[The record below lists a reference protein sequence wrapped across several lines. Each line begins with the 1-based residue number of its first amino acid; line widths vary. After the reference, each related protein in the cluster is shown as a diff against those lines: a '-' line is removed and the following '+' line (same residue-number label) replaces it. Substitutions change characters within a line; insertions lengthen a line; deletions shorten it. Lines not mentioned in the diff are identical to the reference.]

1 MLFRSYYA
9 PDKTVDGIATW
20 TGANTYAVKQ
30 NIIPAMRHYTAR
42 KTMNIISTIR
52 RTDARSK
59 GVDNPATEEGDLMKE
74 LAFYILHD

>member
-1 MLFRSYYA
+1 
-9 PDKTVDGIATW
+9 
-20 TGANTYAVKQ
+20 
-30 NIIPAMRHYTAR
+30 MRHYTAR

-59 GVDNPATEEGDLMKE
+59 VVDNPATEEGDLMKE